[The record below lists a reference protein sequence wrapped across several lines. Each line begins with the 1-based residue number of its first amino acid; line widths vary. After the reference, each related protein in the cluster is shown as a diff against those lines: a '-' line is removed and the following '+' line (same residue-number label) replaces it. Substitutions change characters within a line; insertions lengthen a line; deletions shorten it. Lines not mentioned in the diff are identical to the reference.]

1 MAVTGNNTNPNNM
14 SDEELVALAQAG
26 DKPALEAVLVRY
38 KNLVY
43 AKAKSYFLAG
53 AEADDLI
60 QEGFI
65 GLYRA
70 VEDFNP
76 EKHSYFKAFAGIC
89 VSRRILTAVK
99 TSTRRK
105 HQPLNSYVSLD
116 SNDYKSERGTVISE
130 MPASKEL
137 QDPEA
142 IVIDR
147 ENADG
152 IEYKINKA
160 LSKFELEVL
169 LYYMRDMSYKEIAA
183 ILGKD
188 TKAVD
193 NAVQR
198 IRKKLEIILDTK
210 S

>member
-1 MAVTGNNTNPNNM
+1 MAVTDNNTNPNNL
-14 SDEELVALAQAG
+14 SDEDLVALAQAG
-26 DKPALEAVLVRY
+26 DKPALDAILSRY

-53 AEADDLI
+53 ADDDDLI

-70 VEDFNP
+70 IQDFNP
-76 EKHSYFKAFAGIC
+76 EKHPYFKVFASLC

-105 HQPLNSYVSLD
+105 HLPLNSYVSLD
-116 SNDYKSERGTVISE
+116 SNDYKSDRGAMISE
-130 MPASKEL
+130 IAASKEL

-142 IVIDR
+142 ILIDR
-147 ENADG
+147 ENVDG

-169 LYYMRDMSYKEIAA
+169 LYYLRDMSYKEISEK
-183 ILGKD
+183 LGKD
-188 TKAVD
+188 VKAVD

-198 IRKKLEIILDTK
+198 IRKKLETILDIK